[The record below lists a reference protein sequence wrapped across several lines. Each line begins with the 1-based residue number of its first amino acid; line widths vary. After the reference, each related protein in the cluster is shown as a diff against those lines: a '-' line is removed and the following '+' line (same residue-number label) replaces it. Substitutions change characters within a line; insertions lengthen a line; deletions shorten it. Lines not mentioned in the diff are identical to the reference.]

1 MEQGASVNPV
11 QTFISA
17 LLIIS
22 SVFLGFQVDRW
33 WDEKRARDTEQT
45 YLQRL
50 RGDVETDLEQLGRR
64 ITYFEGVKDFGTKG
78 LAYLDGNEND
88 TDRELELLVAFYLA
102 SHAWDFTPAST
113 TFDEL
118 KSAGTLPLI
127 RDLELRSILAMYYQ
141 SLNNASYVWRAPNYY
156 RRSIRSLIPAS
167 MQRSLWNAC
176 HELAEEGSRQSF
188 VADCAPGIPAP
199 QITPVLARV
208 KASRAVHE
216 NLNFLVANTDV
227 SLDLFRAHH
236 QKTSE
241 LLERLSQSIKH

>member
-1 MEQGASVNPV
+1 MNPV

-17 LLIIS
+17 MLIMS

-45 YLQRL
+45 YLVRL
-50 RGDVETDLEQLGRR
+50 HGDVGTDLERLGRR
-64 ITYFEGVKDFGTKG
+64 ITYFEGVRDFGTKG
-78 LAYLDGNEND
+78 LAYLDGRENGPG
-88 TDRELELLVAFYLA
+88 RELELLVAFYLA

-113 TFDEL
+113 TFEEL
-118 KSAGTLPLI
+118 KSVGTLPLI
-127 RDLELRSILAMYYQ
+127 RDLELRSILANYYQ
-141 SLNNASYVWRAPNYY
+141 TLNNANYVWRAPNYY

-188 VADCAPGIPAP
+188 VADCDPGIAVPE
-199 QITPVLARV
+199 IVRVLERI
-208 KASRAVHE
+208 KASSEVHE

-227 SLDLFRAHH
+227 SLDLFRAHQ

-241 LLERLSQSIKH
+241 LLARLSRSIQQ